1 MGILFGTD
9 GIRGI
14 ANQDLTPELAMSV
27 GRAAAAVLSADNRR
41 HPKFVIG
48 SDTRLSSGMLASA
61 AIAGLCSVGA
71 DVIDL
76 GVVPTPAVAYL
87 VGKYKADAGIMI
99 SASHNPFEYNGLKI
113 FSGDG
118 YKLPDA
124 LEEEI
129 ENIITGNSHR
139 HPQMTAADVGRV
151 NRAENAVKDYVAH
164 LKCTVPYSLDGM
176 EIAVDCANGSA
187 SATAER
193 LFTELG
199 ANCHMLFHEPNGTN
213 INDGCGSTHPEA
225 LCAYVKENHLDAG
238 CAFDGDADRCFCV
251 DDQGNLIDGDNI
263 MAILAPDMKMRGKLA
278 KNTIVGTIM
287 TNLGFVKFCEENGID
302 FAATKVGDR
311 YVLEQMLLEDFN
323 FGGEQSGHII
333 FRDFATTG
341 DGQLTAIQLLSQI
354 RRTGQKQ
361 PAEHDG
367 SSFSA
372 VPDPRGSSRTD
383 PDQIIQRRHSQK
395 QQHIL
400 RLRAG
405 IQQDASRKKRHIP
418 VPGRRQIKR
427 RKKNGQE
434 PEQEFQTAEYQTIF
448 SHQSSQFQTCH
459 VFSLRF
465 LMPYFFRVWFSSVG
479 LPFPYSLI
487 SIIHFQRKKKRN
499 PSYFFNFI
507 IS

>member
-354 RRTGQKQ
+354 RRTGERLSDLSHCMTKFPQTMINVQVSPEGKLAFYTDLKIKQ
-361 PAEHDG
+361 ATEKAREELGADG
-367 SSFSA
+367 RL
-372 VPDPRGSSRTD
+372 V
-383 PDQIIQRRHSQK
+383 
-395 QQHIL
+395 
-400 RLRAG
+400 LRASG
-405 IQQDASRKKRHIP
+405 TEPLIRVMTEHRDPALADAVAKELAAIVEK
-418 VPGRRQIKR
+418 QLTNK
-427 RKKNGQE
+427 
-434 PEQEFQTAEYQTIF
+434 
-448 SHQSSQFQTCH
+448 
-459 VFSLRF
+459 
-465 LMPYFFRVWFSSVG
+465 
-479 LPFPYSLI
+479 
-487 SIIHFQRKKKRN
+487 
-499 PSYFFNFI
+499 
-507 IS
+507 